1 MKIVVSKQSIEKAML
16 TKVNAAINV
25 AKDCAKRGI
34 TSFNIAVPEGA
45 GYTQYDFINEV
56 EHLTEHTVYA
66 GHRAVSGES
75 IKFSIAEE
83 DRIYG

>member
-1 MKIVVSKQSIEKAML
+1 MKIIVSKQSIEKAML

-34 TSFNIAVPEGA
+34 TSFNIAIPEGS
-45 GYTQYDFINEV
+45 GYTQYDFITEV
-56 EHLTEHTVYA
+56 EKLTEKTVFA
-66 GHRAVSGES
+66 GARSVSGDS
-75 IKFSIAEE
+75 IRFSIAQE